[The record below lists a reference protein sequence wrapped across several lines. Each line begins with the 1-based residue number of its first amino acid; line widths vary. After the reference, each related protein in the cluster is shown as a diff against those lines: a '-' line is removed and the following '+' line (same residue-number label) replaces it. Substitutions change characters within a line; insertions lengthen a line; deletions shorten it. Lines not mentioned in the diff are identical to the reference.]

1 MAGTLFGQFAFDSTS
16 GLLDAKGKSIPVNQ
30 RGQAI
35 LETLLAAQ
43 GKTVTKSELMERVWP
58 GQIVEEGN
66 LTVQIAALRK
76 LLGERPDGSEWIITV
91 PRVGYRMVSPQ
102 APSIPIATAKVAAP
116 LPEQPTLA
124 VLPFQNLSGDLEQD
138 YFADGIVVEIIG
150 AFSRFKSF
158 AVVARNSSF
167 TYRGRAVDVRQVA
180 NELGVR
186 FILEGSVR
194 RSGSHL
200 RISVQLADA
209 TTGLQ
214 ILTRN
219 FDGALD
225 DIFEFQD
232 QITASVAMVVEPQIQ
247 ASELERSRRDRPE
260 SLAAYDLYLRA
271 HAKFFSETAE
281 GAAEAEVLLA
291 QALALEPDNA
301 SILSLTTISLM
312 AKHVRGFAPIRPEDT
327 VRCGALARRGIQN
340 AGGDAAAIAR
350 CAMALVHATKDYDF
364 GMAAIQSAV
373 ETNTN
378 DLMVVVAAGIVF
390 MHCGDV
396 YQALTYLHRA
406 IKLNARDPTAVWNLT
421 AIAHVHMAL
430 GDFTE
435 ALVWAERSRALIPDF
450 TCNLWMLIAANAH
463 LGRMTEAHRYLE
475 ELKTVAPG
483 ITVSRIW
490 AGQPQK
496 YTDRSAAILDGL
508 RLAGLE

>member
-1 MAGTLFGQFAFDSTS
+1 MVGILFGQFVFDSAS
-16 GLLDAKGKSIPVNQ
+16 GLLDDKGKSIPVNG

-43 GKTVTKSELMERVWP
+43 GKTVTKLELMERVWP

-66 LTVQIAALRK
+66 LAVQIAALRK
-76 LLGERPDGSEWIITV
+76 LLGERQDGGEWIVTV

-102 APSIPIATAKVAAP
+102 APSVSIATAKVAAP
-116 LPEQPTLA
+116 LPEHPTLA
-124 VLPFQNLSGDLEQD
+124 VLPFQNLSGDPEQD

-158 AVVARNSSF
+158 AVVAHNSAF
-167 TYRGRAVDVRQVA
+167 TYKGRAVDLRQVA
-180 NELGVR
+180 AELGVR
-186 FILEGSVR
+186 FVLEGSVR
-194 RSGSHL
+194 RSGNHL

-209 TTGLQ
+209 TTGMQ
-214 ILTRN
+214 ILARN
-219 FDGALD
+219 FDGAID

-232 QITASVAMVVEPQIQ
+232 QITASVSMLVEPQIQ
-247 ASELERSRRDRPE
+247 ASELARSRRDRPE

-271 HAKFFSETAE
+271 HAKFFLKTDD
-281 GAAEAEVLLA
+281 GAIEAETLLE
-291 QALALEPDNA
+291 QALALEPDDA
-301 SILSLTTISLM
+301 SILSLATISLM

-327 VRCGALARRGIQN
+327 VRCGLLARRGIQN
-340 AGGDAAAIAR
+340 AGGDAAAMAR

-364 GMAAIQSAV
+364 GMSVVQSAL
-373 ETNTN
+373 ETNPN
-378 DLMVVVAAGIVF
+378 DLMVVVAAGIVH
-390 MHCGDV
+390 MHCGDLR
-396 YQALTYLHRA
+396 QALTYLHRA
-406 IKLNARDPTAVWNLT
+406 MKLNARDPTAAWNLT

-450 TCNLWMLIAANAH
+450 TCNLWMLTAANAH

-475 ELKTVAPG
+475 ELKTVTPG

-496 YTDRSAAILDGL
+496 YTDRSAAILAGL
-508 RLAGLE
+508 QLAGLE